1 MSEEIAILSE
11 YIRNDLAY
19 DGDFDASVDLLEE
32 RILDSF
38 SIVQMAVFIQNR
50 FDVEL
55 EASDL
60 ARENLAK
67 ITSMVEMINRKRSIL
82 NS

>member
-11 YIRNDLAY
+11 YIKNELAY
-19 DGDFDASVDLLEE
+19 DGEISEDMDLLEE

-38 SIVQMAVFIQNR
+38 SIVQMAVFIQSR
-50 FDVEL
+50 FDIEL

-60 ARENLAK
+60 VRENLAK
-67 ITSMVEMINRKRSIL
+67 ISSMIAMINRKRSA
-82 NS
+82 